1 MKQVITVCKFSSYR
15 YSMTLIGDKCIT
27 LIGDDGVNILLYAV
41 AFTVQDEVVFAA
53 IVR

>member
-1 MKQVITVCKFSSYR
+1 MKQVITVCLSSSYR
-15 YSMTLIGDKCIT
+15 FYMNLISIKCIA
-27 LIGDDGVNILLYAV
+27 LICDNGVNILLYAV